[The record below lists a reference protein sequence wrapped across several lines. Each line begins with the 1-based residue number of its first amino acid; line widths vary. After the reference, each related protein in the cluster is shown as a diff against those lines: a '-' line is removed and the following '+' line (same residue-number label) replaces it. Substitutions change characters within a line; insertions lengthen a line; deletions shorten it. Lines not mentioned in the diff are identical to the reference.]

1 MHLTKVITRPV
12 LTEKSYLGHA
22 NGVYTFL
29 VDKRANKGQI
39 KKTFEQLFEVK
50 VASIRTLN
58 YDGKVKNLSNRSKQ
72 HFSAGKTNAYKKA
85 YIKLKAGEKL
95 DILNDL

>member
-1 MHLTKVITRPV
+1 MHLTKVINRPV

-29 VDKRANKGQI
+29 VDRKANKVQI

-50 VASIRTLN
+50 VASVRTLN
-58 YDGKVKNLSNRSKQ
+58 YDGKVKNLGSRTKQ
-72 HFSAGKTNAYKKA
+72 HFSTGRTNAYKKA
-85 YIKLKAGEKL
+85 YIKLKEGEKL